1 MEKGKFIPLSQAKA
15 MVRAFIAREKIRTKR
30 QDEKKLIIGHF
41 FDLNKMEEFMAGI
54 KKLNDSNPGSVNGVT
69 IYMGTSLNPIRKI
82 NHDDTDAILVPSKD
96 QEDIYN
102 IYEPIKS
109 LGNDLILADSLPC
122 PNVCPTGGKN
132 VNCNE

>member
-15 MVRAFIAREKIRTKR
+15 MVRAFIDREIIRTNR
-30 QDEKKLIIGHF
+30 DDEKKLIIGHF
-41 FDLNKMEEFMAGI
+41 FDLNKMEELMAGI
-54 KKLNDSNPGSVNGVT
+54 KNLNDSNPGSVNGVT
-69 IYMGTSLNPIRKI
+69 IYMGISENPLRGI
-82 NHDDTDAILVPSKD
+82 NKDDTDVILVPSKD

-102 IYEPIKS
+102 IYEQIES